1 MKKFSIISILLC
13 LTMLI
18 SACGETGAGAGTT
31 EETVAEP
38 EATSEETTIEITEE
52 ETTLPET
59 EETTTAGLVAR
70 DPDEAFKVLFIGN
83 SYSYYNDLN
92 KSDGIFANVARNA
105 GYKKVSVRAIYKGG
119 YYLRQFLSPTDTYG
133 AQVLQALK
141 SQTKYDIV
149 IIQEQSANP
158 INNPADFYTSCR
170 QFKTLIDANG
180 GEMWLYATWGYK
192 TGHSNLS
199 KYGPTTE
206 RMEMR
211 LRAAYTAIA
220 EELGVG
226 VVYAGAAMTKAFTDK
241 LGIELYNSD
250 NTHPSA
256 AGSYLVAW
264 TMFGTIFGVDP
275 ATLTYNG
282 TLKKS
287 QADALRAVAS
297 EIVNN
302 PPEVSAT
309 YKVKSAGI
317 GK

>member
-1 MKKFSIISILLC
+1 MKKISIISILLC
-13 LTMLI
+13 LAILVT
-18 SACGETGAGAGTT
+18 ACAATGVGTDTT
-31 EETVAEP
+31 EETVAGLEV
-38 EATSEETTIEITEE
+38 TSEDTTVEVTEE

-59 EETTTAGLVAR
+59 EETTTAGLQAR
-70 DPDEAFKVLFIGN
+70 DPDQAFKVLFIGN
-83 SYSYYNDLN
+83 SYTYYNDLN
-92 KSDGIFANVARNA
+92 KSDGIFANIARNA
-105 GYKKVSVRAIYKGG
+105 GYTKVSVRSIYKGS
-119 YYLRQFLSPTDTYG
+119 YYLHKFLDPNDTYG
-133 AQVLQALK
+133 KQVLQALK
-141 SQTKYDIV
+141 SSTKYDIV

-158 INNPADFYTSCR
+158 IANPADFYTSCR

-241 LGIELYNSD
+241 IGIELYNSD

-275 ATLTYNG
+275 INLTYNG
-282 TLKKS
+282 ILKKS

-302 PPEVSAT
+302 PPEVSKT
-309 YKVKSAGI
+309 YQVRSKGI
-317 GK
+317 GN